1 MKRPSQKGF
10 TLIGVLAVASALA
23 IVTLVGWNVYQ
34 RQQVSDTTA
43 KIVKMVPTAPAV
55 TSVGDLD
62 TASQTL
68 DQTQIDSDV
77 DTAQLDSDL
86 ASF

>member
-1 MKRPSQKGF
+1 MKQPSQKGF
-10 TLIGVLAVASALA
+10 TLIGVLAIASALA
-23 IVTLVGWNVYQ
+23 IIALVGWNVYQ

-43 KIVKMVPTAPAV
+43 KIVKMVPVAPAV